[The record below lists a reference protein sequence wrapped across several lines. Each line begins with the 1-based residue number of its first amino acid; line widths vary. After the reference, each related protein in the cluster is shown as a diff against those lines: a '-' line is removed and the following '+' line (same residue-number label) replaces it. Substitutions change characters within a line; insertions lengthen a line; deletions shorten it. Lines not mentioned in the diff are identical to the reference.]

1 MPKATQLVSSKA
13 RIQTQLFKPVLPLN
27 HYGGT
32 RHQALGIL
40 VFRTHQNIN
49 NVGSEVEREERG
61 DSWRGSSPACGRLF
75 PRMAWGTSGKLV
87 DGLSD
92 AVQSLLE

>member
-49 NVGSEVEREERG
+49 NVGSEVKGKREVTLGGVPLLHVAGFSLGWPGEPQA
-61 DSWRGSSPACGRLF
+61 SW
-75 PRMAWGTSGKLV
+75 
-87 DGLSD
+87 
-92 AVQSLLE
+92 